1 MENRKP
7 ISEWTLK
14 EVQEMCDNR
23 GKCTEC
29 TFYDSG
35 NCEVCRVPVEW
46 PLGKAEAVTGTVEYT
61 HYPAAATEAT
71 EKPAK
76 PRLAEILGVEEDEK
90 WDYPGLYGPYRI
102 HNGIREALSSSGTWY
117 NCGNEESLTEII
129 NHPEKI
135 IRSPRLTEA
144 ELAICKAVG
153 AKWVSK
159 NKYGARRV
167 TLWDAKPIFDEG
179 MFSIPEDDEHS
190 VTIGVIGRI
199 SDVLFPSVKPGDCI
213 EVEAKNA
220 KVQ

>member
-1 MENRKP
+1 MENNKP

-23 GKCTEC
+23 SNCTEC

-46 PLGKAEAVTGTVEYT
+46 PLGKAEALTAISATDT
-61 HYPAAATEAT
+61 DAAR
-71 EKPAK
+71 K
-76 PRLAEILGVEEDEK
+76 PRLAEMLGVEVGEK
-90 WDYPGLYGPYRI
+90 FKVLRNGLEYDCVVGQDGAPK
-102 HNGIREALSSSGTWY
+102 GTAWEVIY
-117 NCGNEESLTEII
+117 AI
-129 NHPEKI
+129 NHPESI
-135 IRSPRLTEA
+135 IRAPRLTEA

-153 AKWVSK
+153 VKWVSK

-167 TLWDAKPIFDEG
+167 TLWDEKPIFDEG

-213 EVEAKNA
+213 EVEADDNA
-220 KVQ
+220 